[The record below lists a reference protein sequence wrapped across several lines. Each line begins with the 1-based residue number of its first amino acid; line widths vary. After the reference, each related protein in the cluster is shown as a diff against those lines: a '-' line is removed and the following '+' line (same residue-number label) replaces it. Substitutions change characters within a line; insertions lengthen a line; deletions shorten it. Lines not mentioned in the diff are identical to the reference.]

1 MPDKPSRPPRT
12 VMIRIFVKDERVQ
25 FEPVAPGVIQA
36 MQQKDEEFS
45 SLLQR
50 DQAEAKA
57 NTEKRQKGETLAAG
71 QRVHADDYVREL
83 EYAHVGVHLS
93 FQGQD
98 QVMWFSDQP
107 INFAVDIQRDP
118 ELILLVEDTPPG
130 RPVKSEKNVG
140 IDNPFET
147 QFPLFSNQGAPV
159 LSGVFA
165 SRQGTPDP
173 RPGVLEQEYYKY
185 TVRVDGI
192 ATPLD
197 PHIAGH

>member
-1 MPDKPSRPPRT
+1 
-12 VMIRIFVKDERVQ
+12 MIRIFVENNEVK

-36 MQQKDEEFS
+36 MQQKDEQFLS
-45 SLLQR
+45 GLQR
-50 DQAEAKA
+50 DQADAKA
-57 NTEKRQKGETLAAG
+57 NTEKRHKGAPLAAG
-71 QRVHADDYVREL
+71 QRVHADDYVGEL
-83 EYAHVGVHLS
+83 EYPHVGVHLS

-197 PHIAGH
+197 PHIAGHIGL